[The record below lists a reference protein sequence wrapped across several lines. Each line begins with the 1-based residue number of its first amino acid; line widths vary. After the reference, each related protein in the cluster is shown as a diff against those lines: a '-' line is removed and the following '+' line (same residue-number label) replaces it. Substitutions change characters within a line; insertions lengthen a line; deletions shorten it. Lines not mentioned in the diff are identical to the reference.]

1 MSSGNQSGNGGLIMS
16 NSHIAFYN
24 CKVGNVYIL
33 NSRNLE
39 FGVFTGAGTFIGLR
53 TKFEDIF
60 LDQELHVDRGGTARP
75 LYHFGSVPDNIPLRT
90 SLGTYDEKTGKAV
103 EFDKP
108 IVDGGRGWYFVDTEV
123 SSRDIMPYSK
133 TNTLLF
139 NYLKDVE
146 TMIKMVDQYA
156 SLTNSNGDNF
166 GFSTETLN
174 PVKLIDLPA
183 NPTVAMDDNSSKNL
197 KAALVEWMTRGNM
210 THSNKD
216 SKE

>member
-1 MSSGNQSGNGGLIMS
+1 MSSSNQGRNGGIIMT
-16 NSHIAFYN
+16 NSHIAFDN
-24 CKVGNVYIL
+24 CKVGNIYIL

-39 FGVFTGAGTFIGLR
+39 FGVFTDAGTFIGLR
-53 TKFEDIF
+53 TKFEYIF
-60 LDQELHVDRGGTARP
+60 LDKELHVDRGGTARP
-75 LYHFGSVPDNIPLRT
+75 LYHFGSVPDNIPLAT

-103 EFDKP
+103 KFDKP

-123 SSRDIMPYSK
+123 SSRDIMPCSK
-133 TNTLLF
+133 DNALLF
-139 NYLKDVE
+139 NSLKDVE
-146 TMIKMVDQYA
+146 TMIKMIDQYA
-156 SLTNSNGDNF
+156 SLTNLNGDNL
-166 GFSTETLN
+166 GFSPGTLN

-183 NPTVAMDDNSSKNL
+183 NPTVAINDNSSKEL